1 VPYPGKQIASI
12 WIS

>member
-1 VPYPGKQIASI
+1 VLYPGKKIASI